1 MGTLRAAMTTDLT
14 GTIDAAEPQTMRCYR
29 HPDRETLIRCGRC
42 DQPICIKCAMQGPVG
57 FRCRQ
62 CGKPRRD
69 ALVSLRPTQ
78 LAAAIGLAVGGG
90 AVIAYVGVALGW
102 FMILV
107 AFFGGGVIV
116 EAIDRVVGVKRGPRM
131 VAIVYGGIL
140 VGAVIGGLLG
150 LAQQWLQFA
159 QVADGELPMT
169 LETLLLV
176 SGPTVLIA
184 AGAAIVGA
192 YSRLR

>member
-1 MGTLRAAMTTDLT
+1 V
-14 GTIDAAEPQTMRCYR
+14 DAAEPQTMRCYR

-42 DQPICIKCAMQGPVG
+42 DQPICTKCAMQGPVG
-57 FRCRQ
+57 FRCKQ
-62 CGKPRRD
+62 CGKPQRD
-69 ALVSLRPTQ
+69 ALASLRPTQ

-90 AVIAYVGVALGW
+90 AIIAYIGVALGW

-107 AFFGGGVIV
+107 AFFGGGFVV
-116 EAIDRVVGVKRGPRM
+116 EAIDRVVGIKRGPRM
-131 VAIVYGGIL
+131 VAIVFGGIL
-140 VGAVIGGLLG
+140 LGSVLGGVLG
-150 LAQQWLQFA
+150 LAQEWLQFA

-184 AGAAIVGA
+184 AGAALVGA